1 MSTVTTPTPTRSVG
15 ELAWI
20 RLMRVYH
27 QIDRHTADIMKK
39 YDLSVP
45 RFDVLV
51 HAGAREGRSQQ
62 ELADAMFVTKGNI
75 CQLLDGM
82 EAENLLYRRRKGRT
96 NHIFLTDEGQDL
108 RRRALNEQVAA
119 INTAMDAPPESFP
132 TRRSYEPRHPR
143 AQRPHRNHHRQC

>member
-1 MSTVTTPTPTRSVG
+1 MSTVTTPTSTRSVG
-15 ELAWI
+15 ELTWI
-20 RLMRVYH
+20 RLMRVYQ
-27 QIDRHTADIMKK
+27 QIDRHTAEIMKK
-39 YDLSVP
+39 HELSVP

-96 NHIFLTDEGQDL
+96 NHIFLTDEGQDR
-108 RRRALNEQVAA
+108 RRRALDEQVAA
-119 INTAMDAPPESFP
+119 INTAMGSLAPEEQE
-132 TRRSYEPRHPR
+132 TLHTLLRKLDRSLTKGDIWKG
-143 AQRPHRNHHRQC
+143 Q

>member
-1 MSTVTTPTPTRSVG
+1 MSTTTPNTRTRNVG

-27 QIDRHTADIMKK
+27 QIDRNTAEIMKK
-39 YDLSVP
+39 HNLSVS

-51 HAGAREGRSQQ
+51 HAGASEGRSQQ

-96 NHIFLTDEGQDL
+96 NHIFLTDEGQNL
-108 RRRALNEQVAA
+108 RRNALEEQVAA
-119 INTAMDAPPESFP
+119 VTTAMGSLTPEEQE
-132 TRRSYEPRHPR
+132 TLHTLLRKLDRSLTNGDVSKG
-143 AQRPHRNHHRQC
+143 Q